1 MFPWNF
7 VDTIHNIAFQH
18 YSQKLTTY
26 SVPNTTRNVRFFSPE
41 TKLNPIS
48 IILNNGIHEFSLPKI
63 REMKVRGR
71 QKICKFDQVA
81 MPKLIYLIQVRSLGD
96 DMQIPTVNPRLP
108 LAKKSTECLG
118 DTLSK
123 WVATQEV
130 I

>member
-1 MFPWNF
+1 MLGSFP
-7 VDTIHNIAFQH
+7 
-18 YSQKLTTY
+18 
-26 SVPNTTRNVRFFSPE
+26 PE

-81 MPKLIYLIQVRSLGD
+81 MPKLIYLIQVRSLGN

-108 LAKKSTECLG
+108 LAKKKKSTKCLG

-123 WVATQEV
+123 
-130 I
+130 